1 MGVEPPQSQLL
12 ESFRGKISECV
23 IMVGSMGPEERIS
36 VSKMSTKICV
46 LLNST

>member
-12 ESFRGKISECV
+12 ESFRGKISECI